1 MLTQKKRPLKK
12 YSQEKNDAI
21 IEQESMM
28 KFLCSGCGACCKII
42 SCRYLGADMKCTIY
56 DTRPDICNVETMA
69 KIRGVDR
76 IPYFIQNTLVCHSLI
91 DYYGMDESFKIDILE
106 YPRMLLADNTRE
118 AKDDRQE
125 S

>member
-1 MLTQKKRPLKK
+1 
-12 YSQEKNDAI
+12 
-21 IEQESMM
+21 M

-125 S
+125 STK